1 MKKRLLKTG
10 IILATATL
18 VMINI
23 QLLFD
28 TSDNPLFQ
36 GSTAKASD
44 EYQYYDDQNPNNW
57 AYKHILDNI
66 KCWDFDFQVVVSSVV
81 IKGYTIALPVGI
93 EISLET
99 DGRRWACEKIN
110 EIIYCDQD
118 RLSECK
124 PVDCADGEE
133 VLNEIMD

>member
-44 EYQYYDDQNPNNW
+44 EYYYQGDQVPNTDYFPNH
-57 AYKHILDNI
+57 YMKISR
-66 KCWDFDFQVVVSSVV
+66 CFFFDLEVDLTLFSYQDYFLPKLSVD
-81 IKGYTIALPVGI
+81 IDL
-93 EISLET
+93 SLN
-99 DGRRWACEKIN
+99 ASKM
-110 EIIYCDQD
+110 Q
-118 RLSECK
+118 CK
-124 PVDCADGEE
+124 PINQIISCYLPNQRPCEMVMTDEAE
-133 VLNEIMD
+133 

>member
-28 TSDNPLFQ
+28 TSDNPLLQ

-44 EYQYYDDQNPNNW
+44 EYYYYDDQEIDRFIP
-57 AYKHILDNI
+57 KHMLDNI
-66 KCWDFDFQVVVSSVV
+66 KCWDFDLQVVVTTVP
-81 IKGYTIALPVGI
+81 IRNITIPLPVGVQM
-93 EISLET
+93 SLET

-110 EIIYCDQD
+110 EIIYCDSYKI
-118 RLSECK
+118 SECK
-124 PVDCADGEE
+124 PVDSADGEE